1 MEPRSQ
7 APVEHEQGPRSASA
21 RRYLRS
27 GLPSIYQEGD
37 FGMRFV
43 GALERLLDPVVG
55 TLDGLHFNFRPGLV
69 EGRQLEL
76 LARWLGVELEESWPL
91 DRKRELVRRAAE
103 LSRGRGTKRGL
114 EQALAVVFPDLPL
127 RVEDPGGVV
136 WARDPSELP
145 AQGAPEFYVYC
156 DIPLEE
162 PAGLA
167 RMIEVMKPV
176 HVNYRLRI
184 RSPKRRPEGG

>member
-1 MEPRSQ
+1 M
-7 APVEHEQGPRSASA
+7 APAPTGDEVEDGPRNASA

-43 GALERLLDPVVG
+43 GALEQLLDPLVG
-55 TLDGLHFNFRPGLV
+55 TLDGLPAHFEPSLV
-69 EGRQLEL
+69 EGDQLQL
-76 LARWLGVELEESWPL
+76 LAGWLGVELEESWPL
-91 DRKRELVRRAAE
+91 DRKRELVRRASD
-103 LSRGRGTKRGL
+103 LSRRRGTRRGL
-114 EQALAVVFPDLPL
+114 EEALAVVFPDLPL

-184 RSPKRRPEGG
+184 RSPKRRPDTA